1 MRAVCCAIVTPWQ
14 ARIRLRLSAM
24 DVPDYS
30 AASAAVVEA
39 FVAAY
44 PDYLRQRLGEL
55 GIETDVSEAARQ
67 GTEWL
72 AGELGE
78 WQRAAAGAQGRGPL
92 QIFQTA
98 FAFPTAALEAA
109 GVPPVVRDPGAV
121 SAMPGDSYA
130 LAPASSRE
138 IGEAAWRAHVA
149 WGVAKAKLVADV
161 VPAASP
167 QSTVSVA
174 VVTMD
179 QADRASVHLV
189 AQGRGVAV
197 HHWRNPGAI
206 ESGLAKEI
214 PRWSIVDGTHAAAED
229 AVRALSE
236 AASKVAVY
244 LEDPDDIAMARWM
257 ALGAATVLPR
267 QKLVAVLESWLPL
280 QA

>member
-1 MRAVCCAIVTPWQ
+1 
-14 ARIRLRLSAM
+14 M
-24 DVPDYS
+24 DIPEYS
-30 AASAAVVEA
+30 AASAAVVDA

-44 PDYLRQRLGEL
+44 PGYLQRRLDEL
-55 GIETDVSEAARQ
+55 GVEVDVSDATRQ

-72 AGELGE
+72 QGELGQ
-78 WQRAAAGAQGRGPL
+78 WQRTEAASQRRGPL

-98 FAFPTAALEAA
+98 LAFPTAALQAA
-109 GVPPVVRDPGAV
+109 GVPVARRDAGAI
-121 SAMPGDSYA
+121 SALPGDTHA

-138 IGEAAWRAHVA
+138 IGEEAWRAHVA

-161 VPAASP
+161 VPAQSA

-189 AQGRGVAV
+189 ATGRGVTV

-206 ESGLAKEI
+206 EAGLQNEI
-214 PRWSIVDGTHAAAED
+214 PRWSVVDATHAAADE
-229 AVRALSE
+229 AVGAL
-236 AASKVAVY
+236 AAAGSKVALY
-244 LEDPDDIAMARWM
+244 MEEPDDIAMARWM
-257 ALGAATVLPR
+257 ALGAGTVLPR

>member
-1 MRAVCCAIVTPWQ
+1 
-14 ARIRLRLSAM
+14 M

-44 PDYLRQRLGEL
+44 PAYLERRMADLEL
-55 GIETDVSEAARQ
+55 AVDVAEAARQ
-67 GTEWL
+67 GQEWL
-72 AGELGE
+72 HGELGQ
-78 WQRAAAGAQGRGPL
+78 WQRAGVNEQRRGPL

-109 GVPPVVRDPGAV
+109 DAAAAPRDAG
-121 SAMPGDSYA
+121 SASALPGDTYS

-138 IGEAAWRAHVA
+138 IGEEAWRAHVA
-149 WGVAKAKLVADV
+149 WGVAKARLVAAV
-161 VPAASP
+161 VPATAPS
-167 QSTVSVA
+167 STVSVA

-179 QADRASVHLV
+179 QADRAAVHLV

-197 HHWRNPGAI
+197 RHWRNPGAI
-206 ESGLAKEI
+206 AAGLDSEI
-214 PRWSIVDGTHAAAED
+214 PRWSAVDATHASAES
-229 AVRALSE
+229 AVRALDE
-236 AASKVAVY
+236 AGSKVALY
-244 LEDPDDIAMARWM
+244 MEDPDDIAMARWM
-257 ALGAATVLPR
+257 ALGASTVLPR